1 LTPVQER
8 LHMTG
13 FVLGTIA
20 LLGLMAF
27 LGRALWA
34 YVDTIGTV
42 FMIFLFILAGAGCF
56 EVYSIAHHR
65 HHKRRI
71 ERDKMALDSKVI
83 EAANIAAYV
92 NENGTLYHLSAYEEN
107 AKIFPVQSEETTL
120 EVHEEVQRLKQQGLS
135 ERVIAG
141 RLNMSRPAVRLALGK
156 PRTKQEEKE

>member
-1 LTPVQER
+1 MTPVQER

-13 FVLGTIA
+13 FVLATIA

-56 EVYSIAHHR
+56 EVYSLAHHR

-71 ERDKMALDSKVI
+71 ERDKMMVDANVI
-83 EAANIAAYV
+83 EAAGIAAYL
-92 NENGTLYHLSAYEEN
+92 NKNGSIYNLSAWEEN
-107 AKIFPVQSEETTL
+107 AKIYPVQSEETTL
-120 EVHEEVQRLKQQGLS
+120 EVHDEVQRLKAQGLS

-141 RLNMSRPAVRLALGK
+141 RLNMSRPAVRVALGK
-156 PRTKQEEKE
+156 PRTKREEKE